1 MRADLE
7 IERQREG
14 DLHAAEN
21 RISCI
26 GNCVISHR
34 RWISSA
40 FLEMMMRHQ
49 QMQRSQ
55 SSTLALPPQQQLCLR
70 RGVMAHE
77 SSPVQME
84 GIETKGGVMTNLD
97 LFRNN
102 IGDEGAKAIG
112 GALAVNRVLKNIDL
126 RHNPG

>member
-84 GIETKGGVMTNLD
+84 GIENAL
-97 LFRNN
+97 N
-102 IGDEGAKAIG
+102 IRVQDHSQAESETDGNGEASADATDAPSS
-112 GALAVNRVLKNIDL
+112 APCPPVLA
-126 RHNPG
+126 G